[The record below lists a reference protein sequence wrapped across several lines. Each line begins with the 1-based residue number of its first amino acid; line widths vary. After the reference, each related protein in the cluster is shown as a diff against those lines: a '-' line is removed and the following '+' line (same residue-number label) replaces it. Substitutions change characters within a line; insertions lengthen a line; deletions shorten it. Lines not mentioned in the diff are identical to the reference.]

1 MDRKAQIEHT
11 DEGVAIFFLLHAF
24 NKSGLIIFW
33 GRVGILKAVRKKVSS
48 SYLMLIF
55 GMHCLDFKKAKG

>member
-24 NKSGLIIFW
+24 NKSGLIIFL
-33 GRVGILKAVRKKVSS
+33 GRVGILKAVRKKIF
-48 SYLMLIF
+48 LIL
-55 GMHCLDFKKAKG
+55 LDAYFWDTLP